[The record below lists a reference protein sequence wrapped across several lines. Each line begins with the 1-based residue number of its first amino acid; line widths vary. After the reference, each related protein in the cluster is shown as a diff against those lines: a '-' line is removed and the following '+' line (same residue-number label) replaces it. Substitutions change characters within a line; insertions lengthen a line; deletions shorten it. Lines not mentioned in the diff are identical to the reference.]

1 MLSEQIAARLQRAG
15 RTPLAEQVYEAVRL
29 LVLSA
34 VLKPGQRLPPSRQ
47 LAQDLDL
54 SRNTILA
61 AYARLADEGY
71 LAGRVGAGSYVAA
84 TLPEARLHARPG
96 AAPPAPVAAPPRAAL
111 SQRANAVLGE
121 AVIADGAAFAPC
133 VPDVAHF
140 PFPVWQRLLSRAWR
154 EVRMADVRYAAPGG
168 LPALRAAIAAHVQLA
183 RQVRCTPEQVV
194 VVNGAQHGLDLCA
207 RLLADHG
214 ERAWVEDPG
223 YPGARRMFRAA
234 GLELQPIA
242 VDDEGMAPQP
252 RHWRKP
258 PRLVYI
264 TPSHQFP
271 TGAVMSL
278 RRRRAL
284 LEAAAA
290 HGAWII
296 EDDYDGEFRFE
307 GRPIASL
314 QGIDRG
320 ERVIYLGTFSKA
332 MFPGL
337 RLGYL
342 VLPESVAA
350 RFTEAASRLS
360 FEGRQV
366 EHAALAAF
374 MQEGHFAAHI
384 RRTRL
389 LYAQRRALFA
399 QVWRDELGEL
409 APLAGTDAG
418 MHLIVRLPDRMD
430 EEVSR
435 LAARQGIAA
444 QALSGF
450 YLGHPD
456 RYGLVLGYGAV
467 DDEAI
472 RREGRALARLVRAA
486 LA

>member
-1 MLSEQIAARLQRAG
+1 MLSEQIAAQLQRDGPA
-15 RTPLAEQVYEAVRL
+15 PLAEQVYGAMRT
-29 LVLSA
+29 LVLAA

-47 LAQDLDL
+47 LAQDLDV

-71 LAGRVGAGSYVAA
+71 LAGRVGAGSYVAE
-84 TLPEARLHARPG
+84 TLPEARLHAKPG
-96 AAPPAPVAAPPRAAL
+96 TVARELAGPVGGTL
-111 SQRANAVLGE
+111 SQRAHAVLGE

-133 VPDVAHF
+133 VPDLSHF
-140 PFPVWQRLLSRAWR
+140 PFQVWQRLLSRAWR
-154 EVRMADVRYAAPGG
+154 DVRMADVRYASPGG
-168 LPALRAAIAAHVQLA
+168 LPALRAAIASHVQLA

-234 GLELQPIA
+234 GLELAPIP
-242 VDDEGMAPQP
+242 VDDEGLAPQE

-278 RRRRAL
+278 QRRRAL

-290 HGAWII
+290 CGAWII

-320 ERVIYLGTFSKA
+320 GRVVYLGTFSKA

-366 EHAALAAF
+366 THAALAAF
-374 MQEGHFAAHI
+374 MQEGHFAAYI
-384 RRTRL
+384 RRMRL

-399 QVWRDELGEL
+399 HVWQEELREL

-418 MHLIVRLPDRMD
+418 MHVIARLPDGMD
-430 EEVSR
+430 ETVSR
-435 LAARQGIAA
+435 LAQQHGIAA

-450 YLGHPD
+450 YLGRPD

-467 DDEAI
+467 DEEAI
-472 RREGRALARLVRAA
+472 RREGKALARLVKGA

>member
-1 MLSEQIAARLQRAG
+1 MLSEQIAAQLQRAG
-15 RTPLAEQVYEAVRL
+15 PMPLAGQVYEAVRA

-47 LAQDLDL
+47 LAHDLDV

-96 AAPPAPVAAPPRAAL
+96 AAAMRGDVEGGQGL
-111 SQRANAVLGE
+111 SQRANAVLAE

-133 VPDVAHF
+133 VPDVSHF
-140 PFPVWQRLLSRAWR
+140 PFAVWQRLLSRAWR
-154 EVRMADVRYAAPGG
+154 DVRMADVRYAQAGG
-168 LPALRAAIAAHVQLA
+168 LPALRAAIASHVQLA

-214 ERAWVEDPG
+214 ECAWVEDPG

-234 GLELQPIA
+234 GLELQPIP
-242 VDDEGMAPQP
+242 VDDEGMAPLP
-252 RHWRKP
+252 RHWQQP
-258 PRLVYI
+258 PRLIYL

-278 RRRRAL
+278 RRRRTL
-284 LEAAAA
+284 LEAAAS

-314 QGIDRG
+314 QGIDRAA
-320 ERVIYLGTFSKA
+320 RVVYLGTFSKA

-342 VLPESVAA
+342 VLPEGVAE
-350 RFTEAASRLS
+350 RFMQAASRLS

-366 EHAALAAF
+366 TQAALAAF
-374 MQEGHFAAHI
+374 MEEGHFAAYI

-399 QVWRDELGEL
+399 QVWRDELGDL
-409 APLAGTDAG
+409 APLTGTDAG
-418 MHLIVRLPDRMD
+418 MHVIASLPAGRDA
-430 EEVSR
+430 EISR
-435 LAARQGIAA
+435 LAAQQGIAA

-450 YLGHPD
+450 YLGQPD
-456 RYGLVLGYGAV
+456 RHGLVLGYGAV
-467 DDEAI
+467 DEEAI
-472 RREGRALARLVRAA
+472 RREGRTLARIVRAA